1 MTDGQWKGSRVTVVR
16 RARQEWQKEA
26 RRQELLSAAEGL
38 FMEGDGTLPSVAA
51 VARAA
56 GLAKGTVYLYFR
68 TKEEIFLGLLEWRL
82 VEWITD
88 VQEGL
93 AAAASPPD
101 SDATVDAVC
110 RYLFAEPSVLALA
123 SYGKSTLEHNVD
135 MDRYVEFKRAVN
147 ESLGRLGAEV
157 HRINPSLPPDVATR
171 LLLHSYAF
179 VVGLWQFT
187 STSPERREAMAKAGA
202 TSMQLDF
209 KTEVR
214 RGLLALWR
222 GTAAAMSPAT

>member
-1 MTDGQWKGSRVTVVR
+1 MTVAR
-16 RARQEWQKEA
+16 RARQDWQKEA
-26 RRQELLSAAEGL
+26 RRQELLNAAEGL
-38 FMEGDGTLPSVAA
+38 FLEGDGSLPSVAA
-51 VARAA
+51 VAKAA

-82 VEWITD
+82 LEWIAD
-88 VQEGL
+88 MQGAL
-93 AAAASPPD
+93 AAAPSPPD
-101 SDATVDAVC
+101 PDATVDAVC

-135 MDRYVEFKRAVN
+135 MDRYVEFKRAIN
-147 ESLGRLGAEV
+147 ENLGRLGAEV
-157 HRINPSLPPDVATR
+157 HRLNPGLPREAATR

-179 VVGLWQFT
+179 VIGLWQFT
-187 STSPERREAMAKAGA
+187 SASPERREAMERAGA
-202 TSMQLDF
+202 AAMQLDF

-222 GTAAAMSPAT
+222 GTAAQAAEEMS

>member
-1 MTDGQWKGSRVTVVR
+1 MTVAR
-16 RARQEWQKEA
+16 RARQDWQKEA
-26 RRQELLSAAEGL
+26 RRQELLDAAESL
-38 FMEGDGTLPSVAA
+38 FMSGDGSLPSVAA
-51 VARAA
+51 VAGKA

-82 VEWITD
+82 AAWIDD
-88 VQEGL
+88 VREAL
-93 AAAASPPD
+93 SAAPVPPD
-101 SDATVDAVC
+101 PDALVDAVC

-123 SYGKSTLEHNVD
+123 SYGKSTLETNVD
-135 MDRYVEFKRAVN
+135 MDRYVGFKRSIN

-157 HRINPSLPPDVATR
+157 HRLNPGLSVDAATR

-187 STSPERREAMAKAGA
+187 SASPERRAAMEKAGA
-202 TSMQLDF
+202 SALQLDF

-222 GTAAAMSPAT
+222 GTAAEALHVAN